1 MFSNYIDK
9 LEFNKIIDI
18 LCDYCVTTLG
28 KSIAKTLHPE
38 NKKDIVL
45 SLLNETTEA
54 TNLIYKKKSP
64 TFVELENFYY
74 IEKMLETGSSL
85 NTTGLLE
92 VYKILKLAHSL
103 KEYYLENNED
113 SDTSFPILDKYFSML
128 YINPSIR

>member
-28 KSIAKTLHPE
+28 KSIAKTLYPQ